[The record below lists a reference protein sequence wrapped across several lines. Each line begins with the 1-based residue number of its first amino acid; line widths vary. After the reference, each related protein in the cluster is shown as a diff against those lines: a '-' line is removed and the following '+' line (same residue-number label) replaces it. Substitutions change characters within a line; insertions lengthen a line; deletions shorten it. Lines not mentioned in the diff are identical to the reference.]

1 MTGRGQMMALW
12 LVSLLALGGA
22 GAAIYLGMQAGK
34 ADAVTSAELD
44 AAIAKANTSAE
55 SRIAEITGT
64 SGGTPVVNAR
74 TLNGLSSDEFVRAT
88 GPIVGHYSC
97 AAQAMGPSLSGY
109 GWTADKN
116 GIYLRSGEIGWFNCP
131 VHLPDG
137 ATVTALRGAVRDNS
151 TRGQAVCYMQAIA
164 PDWPAA
170 GYAMAFTAYT
180 GDTTTSGDTTL
191 LDDTITEPVVDNT
204 KYAYVVECEL
214 SGETNT
220 SVLLHGVA
228 IDYTLAGP

>member
-1 MTGRGQMMALW
+1 VALW

-22 GAAIYLGMQAGK
+22 GAAIYLGIQAGQ
-34 ADAVTSAELD
+34 ADSVTPAELD
-44 AAIAKANTSAE
+44 AAIDEANTSAE
-55 SRIAEITGT
+55 ARIAEITAAD
-64 SGGTPVVNAR
+64 SGGTPVVNAK
-74 TLNGLSSDEFVRAT
+74 TLNGLSSDEFVRADA
-88 GPIVGHYSC
+88 PSVGHYSC

-116 GIYLRSGEIGWFNCP
+116 GIYLRSGDIGWFNCP

-137 ATVTALRGAVRDNS
+137 ATVTAFRGAVRDNS
-151 TRGQAVCYMQAIA
+151 TRGQAVCYLQAIA

-191 LDDTITEPVVDNT
+191 LDDTIKDPVVDNT
-204 KYAYVVECEL
+204 KYAYVAECEL

-228 IDYTLAGP
+228 IDYALGGS